1 MDRGA
6 SRAALPL
13 AAAVLGF
20 LAVLAAAQPRSVP
33 GRETGR
39 LEVVDLIVAQDERV
53 RELQAEVREL
63 ERQVSETGVPEN
75 GQAEAQ
81 DLWRRAEELAVLA
94 GGAAVT
100 GPGVKVVLDDSSA
113 GRSPTGNPDDLVV
126 HEQDIQTVV
135 NSLWSAGAEAVAI
148 NGQRLSSA
156 SAVRCAGN
164 TLLLHGSLQ
173 TPPYEIEAIGDAET
187 LQATLAEQPGMDRLL
202 AHANAFGLG
211 FTVQTG
217 TVHIGGDTPTP
228 ALVRAEPV

>member
-1 MDRGA
+1 MERRA

-33 GRETGR
+33 ARDSGR

-53 RELQAEVREL
+53 RELQTEVREL
-63 ERQVSETGVPEN
+63 ERQVSETGARED
-75 GQAEAQ
+75 GGAEIA
-81 DLWRRAEELAVLA
+81 DLRRRADELAVLA
-94 GGAAVT
+94 GGTPLV
-100 GPGVKVVLDDSSA
+100 GPGVTVVLDDSTA

-135 NSLWSAGAEAVAI
+135 NSLWASGAEAVAI
-148 NGQRLSSA
+148 NGERLSSV

-173 TPPYEIEAIGDAET
+173 TPPYEIEAIGDPEELRAS
-187 LQATLAEQPGMDRLL
+187 LPEQPGMAPLL
-202 AHANAFGLG
+202 ARVSAFGLRLSVQAA
-211 FTVQTG
+211 TVQISG
-217 TVHIGGDTPTP
+217 ESSAP
-228 ALVRAEPV
+228 ALARAEPA